1 MDKREYLVLHH
12 IKRLLK
18 DEKVPPLEGELAEI
32 PELREIHEDLREL
45 REVLAAFSRG
55 SLSPKITRRGVL
67 SGCIKAVQ
75 TQLRHFVR
83 QARKVEQ
90 GDFTRQ
96 LRYTG
101 EFPEAF
107 NAMVRRMNLTLKD
120 LQRKEEVLTALA
132 EGLRSEVALRNS
144 AVEALRQSESQ
155 FKYLAN
161 HDSLTGALNRRSF
174 MDRAMIEMTAAAAN
188 GVSCGIVMMDLDHFK
203 DFNDT
208 YGHPAGDEALR
219 HIVTVVSAF
228 LRKND
233 FLGRYGGE
241 EFVFYFSYADR
252 NTGIAIAERVR
263 EAIASTPVQLRDGPA
278 FISASFGLAM
288 ALDEARPGEINDL
301 ETCIHNADIALYQA
315 KKTGRNRVVCYTRE
329 EEDSKAQV

>member
-32 PELREIHEDLREL
+32 PELREIHEELTEL
-45 REVLAAFSRG
+45 REVLGA
-55 SLSPKITRRGVL
+55 LSQGAVSPTITRRGLL
-67 SGCIKAVQ
+67 SGYLKTLQ

-83 QARKVEQ
+83 QARRVEQ

-96 LRYTG
+96 VRYTG
-101 EFPEAF
+101 EFPDAF
-107 NAMVRRMNLTLKD
+107 NGMVRRMHLTLKD
-120 LQRKEEVLTALA
+120 LKRKEEVLTALA
-132 EGLRSEVALRNS
+132 DGLRSEVALRNS

-155 FKYLAN
+155 FKYLAS

-174 MDRAMIEMTAAAAN
+174 MDRAMIEMTAAVAN

-203 DFNDT
+203 QFNDT

-228 LRKND
+228 LRKGD

-241 EFVFYFSYADR
+241 EFVFYFSDADR

-263 EAIASTPVQLRDGPA
+263 EAIASTPVQLRDGAA
-278 FISASFGLAM
+278 FISASFGVAM
-288 ALDEARPGEINDL
+288 ALDEETPGEINDL

-315 KKTGRNRVVCYTRE
+315 KKGGRNRVVCYIRE
-329 EEDSKAQV
+329 DEQAQAQA

>member
-1 MDKREYLVLHH
+1 MEKREYLALQH
-12 IKRLLK
+12 IKSLLK
-18 DEKVPPLEGELAEI
+18 DGTIPLLEGELAEI
-32 PELREIHEDLREL
+32 PELREIHGELKELREL
-45 REVLAAFSRG
+45 LYALVRG
-55 SLSPKITRRGVL
+55 SLSPKITRQGFL
-67 SGCIKAVQ
+67 SGCVKDLQ

-96 LRYTG
+96 IRFTG

-107 NAMVRRMNLTLKD
+107 NGMVRRMNLTLKD
-120 LQRKEEVLTALA
+120 LKRKEEVLTALA
-132 EGLRSEVALRNS
+132 DSLRSEVDLRNS

-155 FKYLAN
+155 FKYLAS

-174 MDRAMIEMTAAAAN
+174 MDRAMIEMSAAVAN
-188 GVSCGIVMMDLDHFK
+188 RVSCGVVMMDLDHFK
-203 DFNDT
+203 QFNDS

-241 EFVFYFSYADR
+241 EFVFDFSYADR
-252 NTGIAIAERVR
+252 KTGIAIAERVR
-263 EAIASTPVQLRDGPA
+263 EAIANTPVQLRDGPA
-278 FISASFGLAM
+278 FISASFGVAM
-288 ALDEARPGEINDL
+288 ALEEGSPGEINDL

-315 KKTGRNRVVCYTRE
+315 KKEGRNRVVCYIRE
-329 EEDSKAQV
+329 KE